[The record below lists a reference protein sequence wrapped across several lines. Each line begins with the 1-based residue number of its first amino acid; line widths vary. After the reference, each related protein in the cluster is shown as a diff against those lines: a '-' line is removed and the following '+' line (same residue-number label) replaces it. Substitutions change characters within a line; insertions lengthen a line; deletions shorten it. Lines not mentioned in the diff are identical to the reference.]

1 METQSVR
8 PILIQVDQCDNVA
21 IIANE
26 EGLEQGTMLSNG
38 IFLQETIPMGHK
50 VTLADL
56 AQGDA
61 IRRYNQVIGYA
72 SEALPAGSWVHQFR
86 VELPKAPQLDELV
99 YDDHPPQTLSPLEGY
114 YFDGYRNPDGSVGT
128 KNLLAVTTTVHCV
141 AGVVDYI
148 VERIEKQLLPHYP
161 NVDGVVALNH
171 LYGCGVA
178 INAPAAVVPIRTLH
192 NLAKNPNFG
201 SEVLVVGLGCE
212 KLQPELLLNA
222 EHEPIAIPKQQ
233 IIMLQDEKHHG
244 FQSMVNEVLTQAN
257 VLLGRLNQR
266 SRERCPVSNLVV
278 GMQCGGS
285 DAFSGVT
292 ANPAVGYASDLLVRC
307 GATVMFSEVTEVRDA
322 IHLLVPRAANAKVAS
337 DLIAQMRWYDNY
349 LAAGQ
354 TDRSANPSPGNKKG
368 GLANVVEKALG
379 SIAKSGTS
387 AIVEVIA
394 AGERPQRK
402 GLIFAATPASDF
414 VCGTQQL
421 ASGITLQV
429 FTTGRGTPYGLKAIP
444 VIKMATNSAL
454 AHRWDDLIDMN
465 AGTIAEGLNSI
476 EQIGQQLFEMILA
489 VASGR
494 HQTWAERWG
503 LYNQLSVFN
512 PAPIT

>member
-1 METQSVR
+1 MQTQTSR
-8 PILIQVDQCDNVA
+8 PILIQVDERDNVA

-26 EGLEQGTMLSNG
+26 DGLPQGTELDNG
-38 IFLQETIPMGHK
+38 IKLKEAVPMGHK
-50 VTLADL
+50 VALVDL
-56 AQGDA
+56 EKGQP

-72 SEALPAGSWVHQFR
+72 TESLPAGSWIHQFR
-86 VELPKAPQLDELV
+86 VELPVAPQLDEL
-99 YDDHPPQTLSPLEGY
+99 DTSPHPAKPQEALEGY
-114 YFDGYRNPDGSVGT
+114 FFDGYRNADGSVGT
-128 KNLLAVTTTVHCV
+128 QNLLAVTTTVHCV
-141 AGVVDYI
+141 AGVVDY
-148 VERIEKQLLPHYP
+148 VVKQIEEQLLPHYP
-161 NVDGVVALNH
+161 NVDGIVALNH

-201 SEVLVVGLGCE
+201 NEVLVVGLGCE
-212 KLQPELLLNA
+212 KLQPEQLLEQPNDR
-222 EHEPIAIPKQQ
+222 IKIPESQ

-244 FQSMVNEVLTQAN
+244 FQAMVDDILGQAK
-257 VLLGRLNQR
+257 VLLERLNQR
-266 SRERCPVSNLVV
+266 QRERCPASELVIGV
-278 GMQCGGS
+278 QCGGS

-292 ANPAVGYASDLLVRC
+292 ANPAIGYAADLLVRC

-322 IHLLVPRAANAKVAS
+322 IHLLVPRAANAEVAQRLV
-337 DLIAQMRWYDNY
+337 DEMRWYDNY
-349 LAAGQ
+349 LSAGE

-387 AIVEVIA
+387 TISEVIS
-394 AGERPQRK
+394 AGERPKGR

-421 ASGITLQV
+421 ASGINLQV
-429 FTTGRGTPYGLKAIP
+429 FSTGRGTPYGLKAIP

-454 AHRWDDLIDMN
+454 AHRWPDLIDLN
-465 AGTIAEGLNSI
+465 AGVIAEGKTTI
-476 EQIGQQLFEMILA
+476 EQLGTELFEMILA

-494 HQTWAERWG
+494 HQTWAQRWG

-512 PAPIT
+512 PAPVT